1 MAQPWKTIES
11 IPTKDGVLELRQRG
25 ERDFLITVGGL
36 VLMNSSAHRSEV
48 ALGSRAC
55 APLAGHPLPRV
66 LVAGLGMGYT
76 LRAVLDAL
84 PVTARVV
91 VGELNPVV
99 VEWCRGPLATLTA
112 DAVGDP
118 RVTVTIAD
126 VAAIIRDAAS
136 RGERFDAVVLDLYT
150 GPHAG
155 SHKRD
160 DPLYGSRAIE
170 QTRAALIPGGVFAV
184 WGENYDAGFVDRLRS
199 AGFTV
204 ESDRP
209 GRGGLRHVIYVAA
222 LPSGDTSSRGGRR
235 DAGRGA
241 PRG

>member
-1 MAQPWKTIES
+1 MAQPWKVIES
-11 IPTKDGVLELRQRG
+11 ITTGDGVLELRQRG

-48 ALGSRAC
+48 ALGVRAC
-55 APLAGHPLPRV
+55 AHLTHHPIPRV

-76 LRAVLDAL
+76 LRAVLDVL
-84 PVTARVV
+84 PAMATVV

-99 VEWCRGPLATLTA
+99 VEWCRGPLAPLTA
-112 DAVGDP
+112 NVVGDP

-126 VAAIIRDAAS
+126 VADIIRSAAAA
-136 RGERFDAVVLDLYT
+136 GERFDAVVLDLYT

-170 QTRAALIPGGVFAV
+170 QTRAALNPGGVFAV
-184 WGENYDAGFVDRLRS
+184 WGENYDAGFVERLRS

-204 ESDRP
+204 DSDRP
-209 GRGGLRHVIYVAA
+209 GRGGLRHVIYLAT
-222 LPSGDTSSRGGRR
+222 LPGAGGKPARGGR
-235 DAGRGA
+235 DTGRGT